1 MILKTKLSI
10 DRQLFS
16 DFGGF
21 MNNMENV
28 SIDELVE
35 MLDNFSNSETGRLKV
50 KMSDEEIEGGVKK
63 EYHHGRCDINSPWAC
78 GASFDVLE

>member
-1 MILKTKLSI
+1 
-10 DRQLFS
+10 
-16 DFGGF
+16 